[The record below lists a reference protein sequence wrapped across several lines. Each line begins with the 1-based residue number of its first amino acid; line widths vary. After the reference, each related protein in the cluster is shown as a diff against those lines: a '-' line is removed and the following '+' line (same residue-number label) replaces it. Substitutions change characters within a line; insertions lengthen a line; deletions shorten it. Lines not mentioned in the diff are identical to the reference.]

1 MDVTV
6 VKFPSSRF
14 LEFGTISMNCENY
27 SPRTRCELKCCDL
40 QQKAAIA
47 TKRLKTVTIMLQLCD
62 ATGSL
67 FISQWW
73 CQVNLFSKKYYKQY
87 WETRNLTLKYYQL
100 LGIFNWFSPIDMQI
114 LMLVNWEYSVNW
126 KEYAILET
134 GANDY
139 PWNKASDI
147 YKEFLDV
154 LFSWNSPGDD

>member
-1 MDVTV
+1 MDVSV

-14 LEFGTISMNCENY
+14 LEFGIISMNCENN

-40 QQKAAIA
+40 QQKAAVA

-100 LGIFNWFSPIDMQI
+100 LGIFNWLSPIDMQI
-114 LMLVNWEYSVNW
+114 LNARQLRIFSELKRICY
-126 KEYAILET
+126 T
-134 GANDY
+134 GNRCK
-139 PWNKASDI
+139 WLSMK
-147 YKEFLDV
+147 
-154 LFSWNSPGDD
+154 